1 VIDTEK
7 LEVHNRVIAI
17 IADKLKVDKSTIL
30 ETSTLH
36 DLGADSLDLVDIIMK
51 LEDQFDIQIDDAQ
64 AEKLKNVQDLISYVY
79 QLKKT
84 A

>member
-1 VIDTEK
+1 MIDTEK

-17 IADKLKVDKSTIL
+17 IADKLKVDKSTISN
-30 ETSTLH
+30 TSTLQ

-64 AEKLKNVQDLISYVY
+64 AEKLKNVQDLVSYVY

>member
-1 VIDTEK
+1 MIDTEK

-30 ETSTLH
+30 ETSTLQ

-51 LEDQFDIQIDDAQ
+51 LEDQFDIQIDDTQ
-64 AEKLKNVQDLISYVY
+64 AEKLKNVQDLVSYVY
-79 QLKKT
+79 QLKKS